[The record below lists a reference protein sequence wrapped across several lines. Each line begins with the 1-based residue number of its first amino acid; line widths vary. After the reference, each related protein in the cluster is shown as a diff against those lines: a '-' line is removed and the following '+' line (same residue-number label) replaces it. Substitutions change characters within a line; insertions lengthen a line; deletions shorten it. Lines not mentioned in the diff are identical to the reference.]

1 MKPIFPLAALCV
13 LLQACG
19 GGGAPPV
26 KVEPNVQEAWTMV
39 SPAETG
45 MDGAMLEQ
53 AANSLPANHGLAS
66 MLVLR
71 HGKPVFEKYW
81 NGYDKDTLHDMR
93 SATKSIT
100 ALMVGVAI
108 DQGML
113 SGADEPL
120 ATRLSG
126 PYPNAPALKGGIRLA
141 DLLTMRSGLACND
154 FDPASPGKEE
164 KMYDAPDWVRFF
176 LDLPARS
183 APGTAT
189 FYCTG
194 GVVTLGRVVAEASMR
209 PIPAFAS
216 TYLFTPLGIRD
227 ARWATFDGARQTD
240 TGGHLRLRPRDMA
253 RIGQLVL
260 QQGQWEG
267 RQLVSAAWI
276 AQATTAHTAIGGTSY
291 GYLWWKRSFKINGRD
306 VEVNYADGNGGQY
319 IFVVPALDLVAV
331 FTGENYNSPEAQQG
345 KNLLVD
351 YIMPAVR

>member
-1 MKPIFPLAALCV
+1 MKKLFPLGALCL

-19 GGGAPPV
+19 GGATPPV
-26 KVEPNVQEAWTMV
+26 KVDPDPQDAWTLV
-39 SPAETG
+39 APAETG
-45 MDGAMLEQ
+45 MDGARLDQ
-53 AANSLPANHGLAS
+53 AAASLPANHGLAS

-71 HGKPVFEKYW
+71 HGRPVFEKYW
-81 NGYDKDTLHDMR
+81 NGYDKDTLHDLR

-100 ALMVGVAI
+100 SLMVGVAI

-113 SGADEPL
+113 GGVDEPIATHL
-120 ATRLSG
+120 AG
-126 PYPNAPALKGGIRLA
+126 PYPAAPALKAGIRLS

-154 FDPASPGKEE
+154 FDGASPGKEE

-176 LDLPARS
+176 LDLPVKS

-194 GVVTLGRVVAEASMR
+194 GVVTLGRVVAEASKR
-209 PIPAFAS
+209 PIPEFAA

-227 ARWATFDGARQTD
+227 ARWALFDGNRQTD

-260 QQGQWEG
+260 QQGQWNG

-276 AQATTAHTAIGGTSY
+276 AQATATHAAIGDANY
-291 GYLWWKRSFKINGRD
+291 GYLWWKRTFKIGGRD
-306 VEVNYADGNGGQY
+306 VEVNYADGNGGQF

-331 FTGENYNSPEAQQG
+331 FTGENYNSPKAQQG
-345 KNLLVD
+345 AQLLVD
-351 YIMPAVR
+351 YIMPAAH

>member
-1 MKPIFPLAALCV
+1 MKQVFPLTVLCF

-19 GGGAPPV
+19 GGPAPGDR
-26 KVEPNVQEAWTMV
+26 VEPNPQEAWTLA
-39 SPAETG
+39 SPAEVG
-45 MDGAMLEQ
+45 IDGNMLDQ
-53 AANSLPANHGLAS
+53 AARSLPADHGLAS

-100 ALMVGVAI
+100 SLMVGVAI

-113 SGADEPL
+113 SGADEPI

-126 PYPNAPALKGGIRLA
+126 PYSTAPALKAGIRLS

-154 FDPASPGKEE
+154 FDAASPGNEE
-164 KMYDAPDWVRFF
+164 KMYASADWVRFF
-176 LDLPARS
+176 LDLPVAY

-194 GVVTLGRVVAEASMR
+194 GVVTLGRVVSEASKR
-209 PIPAFAS
+209 PIPAFAD

-227 ARWATFDGARQTD
+227 ARWATFDSNRQTD

-260 QQGQWEG
+260 QKGEWNG
-267 RQLVSAAWI
+267 HQLVSAAWI
-276 AQATTAHTAIGGTSY
+276 ARATARHTAINDAGY
-291 GYLWWKRSFKINGRD
+291 GYLWWQRPFTINGAA
-306 VEVNYADGNGGQY
+306 VTVHYADGNGGQF
-319 IFVVPALDLVAV
+319 IFVVPELDLVAV
-331 FTGENYNSPEAQQG
+331 FTGENYNSPKAQTG
-345 KNLLVD
+345 GELLVK